1 MNTPSDDS
9 SSPDQVAR
17 PGLNIVLL
25 GPPGSGKGTQA
36 EKLSKQLKLQHIASG
51 DLFRENLNNET
62 ELGQLAKSYMN
73 QGVLVPDDVTG
84 AMVKERLSRPD
95 TRQGFI
101 LDGFPRTLPQ
111 AEALTEMVAD
121 MQRQLTGVLHITVS
135 DEEIVN
141 RLSGRM
147 ICRECQ
153 APFHKIFNPFKTC
166 PHNKCT
172 GEHLYQRDDD
182 NPKTVRTRLETYHQ
196 ETAPLV
202 DYYKE
207 AGLLIEIEGEGE
219 VSKITER
226 TMAAARSLIK

>member
-1 MNTPSDDS
+1 MNTPLNDP
-9 SSPDQVAR
+9 SSPDQTAH
-17 PGLNIVLL
+17 PDLNIVLL

-36 EKLSKQLKLQHIASG
+36 EKLSQQLKLQHIASG

-111 AEALTEMVAD
+111 AEALTKMIAD

-153 APFHKIFNPFKTC
+153 APFHKTFNPFKTC
-166 PHNKCT
+166 PHNKCS

-182 NPKTVRTRLETYHQ
+182 NPKTVRTRLETYHH

-207 AGLLIEIEGEGE
+207 AGLLIEVEGEGE